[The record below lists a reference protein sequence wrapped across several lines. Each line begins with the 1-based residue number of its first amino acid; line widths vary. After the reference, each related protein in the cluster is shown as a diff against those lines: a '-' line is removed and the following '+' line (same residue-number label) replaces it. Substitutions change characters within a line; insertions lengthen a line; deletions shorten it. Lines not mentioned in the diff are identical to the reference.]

1 MWHLAWHA
9 TQKSSLTAHEKEI
22 SKHKK
27 TTKCVTRRVKRC
39 FVCSFRALHLLA
51 SHQCLFTWGESDISV
66 SWYPEKQ
73 NFKKKKKGTK
83 KKKNRQTRFKNW
95 ALQVHLCTFCIADEL
110 IVLVQHVQHQ
120 SSLLWHSLTP
130 LWLQTPKLHF
140 FLANSAP
147 CLFCGSKQPIVLSPK
162 PPSAWRLQE
171 VSSVPGS
178 TCPSYWHLHMIP
190 VMIYWC

>member
-73 NFKKKKKGTK
+73 NFKKKKKKGTK
-83 KKKNRQTRFKNW
+83 KKKK
-95 ALQVHLCTFCIADEL
+95 IDK
-110 IVLVQHVQHQ
+110 
-120 SSLLWHSLTP
+120 P
-130 LWLQTPKLHF
+130 
-140 FLANSAP
+140 
-147 CLFCGSKQPIVLSPK
+147 GSKTGHCRSIYALFALLMNWLCWCSMFSINHHYCDTLSLHCDYKPQSYISFWRIAPPACFVAQSNRSFSPQSLRQPEGYKRSPQCR
-162 PPSAWRLQE
+162 A
-171 VSSVPGS
+171 VPAHRTDICIWS
-178 TCPSYWHLHMIP
+178 L
-190 VMIYWC
+190 